1 MADRKDEIFVVV
13 QKHLCAIVE
22 TIDPAQVARD
32 KSMKDLG
39 ASSLDMVEVVS
50 CSMRE
55 LKVRVP
61 RAELSKLKD
70 IGGLVD
76 LLAQAEAGAAAAKS
90 APAGSARTEG
100 RTS

>member
-1 MADRKDEIFVVV
+1 MSDRKDEIFGIV

-22 TIDPAQVARD
+22 TIDPAQVTCDR
-32 KSMKDLG
+32 SMKDLG

-55 LKVRVP
+55 LRVRVP
-61 RAELSKLKD
+61 RAELSKLEN

-76 LLAQAEAGAAAAKS
+76 LLDEAAATK
-90 APAGSARTEG
+90 AG
-100 RTS
+100 

>member
-1 MADRKDEIFVVV
+1 MADRKEEIFIVVRN
-13 QKHLCAIVE
+13 HLCSIVE
-22 TIDPAQVARD
+22 TIDPATVARD

-55 LKVRVP
+55 LRVRVP
-61 RAELSKLKD
+61 RAELSKLKN

-76 LLAQAEAGAAAAKS
+76 LLDAAAAT
-90 APAGSARTEG
+90 AAH
-100 RTS
+100 

>member
-1 MADRKDEIFVVV
+1 MANRNAEIFGIV

-22 TIDPAQVARD
+22 TIDPAQVARE

-76 LLAQAEAGAAAAKS
+76 LLEQAAVGAGAAGAAR
-90 APAGSARTEG
+90 AGGRPA
-100 RTS
+100 